1 MFTKGPQEAWA
12 EPPSFLIGLGSLP
25 ASLRACNWPREGEEW
40 GRNVHELEMKHQLS
54 QTLSHESGGDL
65 C

>member
-25 ASLRACNWPREGEEW
+25 ASLRASSWLRGGHEW
-40 GRNVHELEMKHQLS
+40 GRNMHKMEMKLKPCQGFHRGF
-54 QTLSHESGGDL
+54 HM
-65 C
+65 